1 MPAGPTKKPGTTFKG
16 FRIPDDCLAWL
27 EEKVPAGGTLT
38 DAAVWAWRL
47 ARSYTDELGKLDKKI
62 HQLAAEHD
70 MTELG
75 VFRRALERGL
85 AVLEEELGAK
95 KK

>member
-1 MPAGPTKKPGTTFKG
+1 MPAGPTTKPGTTFKG
-16 FRIPDDCLAWL
+16 LRIPNDVMEWL
-27 EEKVPAGGTLT
+27 QQKVPPDGTFT

-62 HQLAAEHD
+62 HQLATEND
-70 MTELG
+70 MTEVG

-85 AVLEEELGAK
+85 ASLEAELK